1 MEPDVRTL
9 HLLNVFVALFSAG
22 ASLTGWLD
30 HRNVPGLRTWAIGL
44 CLSAL
49 GAMMLALCPGE
60 SSQPFTIASG
70 AMIVGGYVALWMGV
84 RQFNGVRLD
93 PSYAVVLIAVLLA
106 LAAASLCSGGDAR
119 SGSVF
124 AAAMMAA
131 FALLTASGI
140 IRGRRHDG
148 LRSRLPAGFAFLAV
162 AANMILRTAALLDLL
177 NDPGQGARLFV
188 DTLCLLTIVFG
199 LLTMAHERLRR
210 RFEELALTDPLTGLP
225 NRRCFFERAEWLSR
239 HAMDNR
245 LPAAVLMMDLDHFSK
260 INQRFGHHGGDR
272 ALAAFAAAV
281 RAELRAH
288 DLVGRYGG
296 EEFCA
301 LLCGADDQEA
311 RRIAER
317 LRSAVAAL
325 SIDVDG
331 QTLRFTVSIGAAP
344 LADVDLPAAMRR
356 ADAALYR
363 AKGRGRNRVC
373 SVCEP
378 DAGYEG
384 ELAVAPL
391 SNAAASVVAGRM
403 TGRRAAVKRRRA
415 SARSA

>member
-9 HLLNVFVALFSAG
+9 HLLNVFVALFLAG

-49 GAMMLALCPGE
+49 GAMVLALCPVQ
-60 SSQPFTIASG
+60 SSQLLTIASD
-70 AMIVGGYVALWMGV
+70 AMIVGGYAALWMGV

-93 PSYAVVLIAVLLA
+93 PSFAVVLIAVLLA
-106 LAAASLCSGGDAR
+106 LAAASLRSGDDAKSGGAI
-119 SGSVF
+119 
-124 AAAMMAA
+124 AAAVMAA
-131 FALLTASGI
+131 FALLAAGEI

-148 LRSRLPAGFAFLAV
+148 LRSRLPAGLAFLAV
-162 AANMILRTAALLDLL
+162 ALEMIHRTAALLDLL
-177 NDPGQGARLFV
+177 NDPGRGARWFV

-225 NRRCFFERAEWLSR
+225 NRRFFFERGEWLSR

-245 LPAAVLMMDLDHFSK
+245 LSASVLMMDIDHFSK

-331 QTLRFTVSIGAAP
+331 QALRFTVSIGAAP

-363 AKGRGRNRVC
+363 AKGRGRNQVC
-373 SVCEP
+373 GVGEP
-378 DAGYEG
+378 DAGRGE
-384 ELAVAPL
+384 ELAVVPRGNEAAPV
-391 SNAAASVVAGRM
+391 AAAG
-403 TGRRAAVKRRRA
+403 
-415 SARSA
+415 

>member
-1 MEPDVRTL
+1 
-9 HLLNVFVALFSAG
+9 
-22 ASLTGWLD
+22 
-30 HRNVPGLRTWAIGL
+30 
-44 CLSAL
+44 
-49 GAMMLALCPGE
+49 
-60 SSQPFTIASG
+60 
-70 AMIVGGYVALWMGV
+70 
-84 RQFNGVRLD
+84 
-93 PSYAVVLIAVLLA
+93 
-106 LAAASLCSGGDAR
+106 
-119 SGSVF
+119 
-124 AAAMMAA
+124 
-131 FALLTASGI
+131 
-140 IRGRRHDG
+140 
-148 LRSRLPAGFAFLAV
+148 
-162 AANMILRTAALLDLL
+162 MILRTAALLDLL
-177 NDPGQGARLFV
+177 NDPGRGARLFV

-239 HAMDNR
+239 HATDNR

-301 LLCGADDQEA
+301 LLRGADDQEA

-317 LRSAVAAL
+317 LRAAVAAL

-331 QTLRFTVSIGAAP
+331 QALRFTVSIGVAP
-344 LADVDLPAAMRR
+344 LADVDLPATMRR

-363 AKGRGRNRVC
+363 AKDRGRNQVC
-373 SVCEP
+373 GVCEP
-378 DAGYEG
+378 DAGHEG
-384 ELAVAPL
+384 ELAVMPL
-391 SNAAASVVAGRM
+391 SNAAAPVVAAG
-403 TGRRAAVKRRRA
+403 
-415 SARSA
+415 